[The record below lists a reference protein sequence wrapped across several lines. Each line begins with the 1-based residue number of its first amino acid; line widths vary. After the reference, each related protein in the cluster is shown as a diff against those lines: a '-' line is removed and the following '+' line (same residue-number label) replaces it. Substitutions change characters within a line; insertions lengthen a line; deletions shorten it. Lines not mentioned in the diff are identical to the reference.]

1 MFKIGNNHSLGRPK
15 GSSNKTTAET
25 KSLLSDVVFN
35 REQFTN
41 DWHNMNA
48 HERMEIRI
56 KLAKYLIPEAKIS
69 DTPIENH
76 EEFSIDF
83 KELLNGIS
91 FK

>member
-56 KLAKYLIPEAKIS
+56 KLAKQSLEVVRIFKLII
-69 DTPIENH
+69 
-76 EEFSIDF
+76 
-83 KELLNGIS
+83 
-91 FK
+91 